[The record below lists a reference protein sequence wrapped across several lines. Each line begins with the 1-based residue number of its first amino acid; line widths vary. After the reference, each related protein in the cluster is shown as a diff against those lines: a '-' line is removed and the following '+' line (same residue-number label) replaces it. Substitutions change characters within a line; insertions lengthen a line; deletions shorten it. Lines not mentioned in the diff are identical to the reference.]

1 MTCKSSSAPVETVVS
16 GVCTEGGAPVSGKAL
31 GAEYDSKGRK
41 LHRCGSLTYTKQ
53 GLVMLFCWLLWGDF
67 CFNLMETVVPSI
79 IPLKLKS
86 LGSANWIIALIMSTL
101 PGVFNTTICP
111 WVSFKSDHYRSRW
124 GRRIPFILYTMPF
137 LTASLLF
144 IGFSDE
150 IGSWL
155 HGLFFSGSSLS
166 RNTVIILLLAVFAGM
181 FDLFNMFV
189 GSVYYYLY
197 NDVVPEHYQSRFM
210 GWSRLVGVL
219 SGALYNYFIYRYA
232 LSHMR
237 EIYIGAAVLYF
248 VGFGLMCL
256 KVKEGQ
262 YPPPPDS
269 DLAPSLLRDIKTFGR
284 ECFSVP
290 FFWLIFLG
298 TMFGAIS
305 GTIGVFNVFSLQ
317 SLGLDLEQIGK
328 MGAFYGIMIAVCLT
342 FAGVL
347 ADRWHPVRVDAYVNA
362 FSFFFMFTNLL
373 WIFIDPPTSAIFF
386 WVLVGSSAFG
396 VMLTAI
402 HSTTSMPRMMHLF
415 PRGRFG
421 AFCGAQALVRSAGVM
436 LGGLLAGLFLD
447 MVKSH
452 FPADSLRSYRYVVV
466 WQGAFAFVT
475 FSLCYCI
482 YRYWKRLGGDTGY
495 TPPLTRIRYADLP
508 KAQDTRVRKGMFIPV
523 IISWF
528 GCLLTNGFYWLYFL
542 YLAPDSRSAWIC
554 GGVTVMVALML
565 PVYLRFVRFMERA

>member
-1 MTCKSSSAPVETVVS
+1 MSDLEKNGLVPRSAEPED
-16 GVCTEGGAPVSGKAL
+16 
-31 GAEYDSKGRK
+31 DSTGRK
-41 LHRCGSLTYTKQ
+41 LHRCGSVAYTKQ
-53 GLVMLFCWLLWGDF
+53 GLVILFCWLLWGDF

-101 PGVFNTTICP
+101 PGIFNTTICP

-144 IGFSDE
+144 IGFSDN
-150 IGSWL
+150 IGGWL
-155 HGLFFSGSSLS
+155 HGMFFSGSTLS

-197 NDVVPEHYQSRFM
+197 NDVVPENYQSRFM

-219 SGALYNYFIYRYA
+219 SGALYNYFIYQYA

-248 VGFGLMCL
+248 AGFGLMCL
-256 KVKEGQ
+256 KVKEGE

-290 FFWLIFLG
+290 FYWLIFLG
-298 TMFGAIS
+298 TMFSAVS
-305 GTIGVFNVFSLQ
+305 GTIGVFSVFSLQ

-328 MGAFYGIMIAVCLT
+328 LGAFYGIMIAVCLT

-347 ADRWHPVRVDAYVNA
+347 ADRWHPVRVDAYTNA
-362 FSFFFMFTNLL
+362 FFLFFTFANLL
-373 WIFIDPPTSAIFF
+373 WIFIDPPVSSIFF
-386 WVLVGSSAFG
+386 WVVVGSNAFA
-396 VMLTAI
+396 VMLLAVQ
-402 HSTTSMPRMMHLF
+402 STTGMPRMMHLF
-415 PRGRFG
+415 PRSRFG
-421 AFCGAQALVRSAGVM
+421 AFCGAQALVRSAGTMV
-436 LGGLLAGLFLD
+436 GGLLAGLFLD
-447 MVKSH
+447 VIKDY
-452 FPADSLRSYRYVVV
+452 FPEDSLRSYRYIAV
-466 WQGAFAFVT
+466 WQAAFAFVT
-475 FSLCYCI
+475 FSLCYGV
-482 YRYWKRLGGDTGY
+482 YRHWKRLGGDAGY

-508 KAQDTRVRKGMFIPV
+508 KAQDTRVRKGMFIP
-523 IISWF
+523 ISISWL
-528 GCLLTNGFYWLYFL
+528 GCLITNGFYFLYFL
-542 YLAPDSRSAWIC
+542 YLAPNPRSAWVC
-554 GGVTVMVALML
+554 GVVTLMVALML
-565 PVYLRFVRFMERA
+565 PVYMRFVRFMERA